1 MTLLNYTIFDTPIV
15 RTLIR
20 WISIFLLKISGWRT
34 EGALPDIPKF
44 VMIAAPH
51 TSNWDF
57 PIMMFIAFKLKGKL
71 YWMGK
76 EALFR
81 KPFNGLFKW
90 LGGIPIDRNRSC
102 NVVGQMVDKFMEMDR
117 LILTIPPSGTR
128 KMVKKWKSGFYHI
141 AAGANVPVVLG
152 FIDFKRKTGG
162 IGPVV
167 TITGDME
174 QDMMV
179 IRSFYADIEGKYP
192 EKTILNCVKQSIGSK
207 YYGYKN
213 RLDSPDKI
221 EFQFGLEFLY
231 TGENFFEHLLLDPGE
246 FLGVDII
253 VRRTRII
260 NNGGYLTDKAQL
272 QEKTVG
278 FFKFFIL
285 LRLQDTLQVQLLQ
298 SFQGIGFVDMIFE
311 CVYPGKIDDGCH
323 GTLDIEHIPVFSF

>member
-1 MTLLNYTIFDTPIV
+1 VTLLNYTIFDTPIL
-15 RTLIR
+15 RTVIR

-57 PIMMFIAFKLKGKL
+57 PIMMSVAFKLKEKL

-76 EALFR
+76 EGLFR

-90 LGGIPIDRNRSC
+90 LGGIPINRSRS
-102 NVVGQMVDKFMEMDR
+102 NSVVRQMIDKFIEMDR

-152 FIDFKRKTGG
+152 FLDFKRKTGG

-179 IRSFYADIEGKYP
+179 ISSFYADIEGKHP
-192 EKTILNCVKQSIGSK
+192 EKTILNCATQSMGSK
-207 YYGYKN
+207 Y
-213 RLDSPDKI
+213 R
-221 EFQFGLEFLY
+221 
-231 TGENFFEHLLLDPGE
+231 
-246 FLGVDII
+246 
-253 VRRTRII
+253 
-260 NNGGYLTDKAQL
+260 A
-272 QEKTVG
+272 
-278 FFKFFIL
+278 
-285 LRLQDTLQVQLLQ
+285 
-298 SFQGIGFVDMIFE
+298 
-311 CVYPGKIDDGCH
+311 
-323 GTLDIEHIPVFSF
+323 